1 MVTQRQGK
9 SPVID
14 ACILWLETLLQKER
28 RVYAPEITDYEI
40 RRELR
45 RAGKTAGIA
54 RLDAL
59 KTTAYYL
66 PLTTDAMLLAA
77 DLWAQ
82 ARNQGLATAEAKEL
96 DVDVILAAQALTLGL
111 PATDVI
117 VATTN
122 VGHLARFVAAD
133 LWDNIQP

>member
-1 MVTQRQGK
+1 MIQVVLLDSGPLGMVTQRQGK
-9 SPVID
+9 SQVID
-14 ACILWLETLLQKER
+14 ACILWLETLLQKGR
-28 RVYAPEITDYEI
+28 RVYVPEITDYET

-77 DLWAQ
+77 DLWS
-82 ARNQGLATAEAKEL
+82 
-96 DVDVILAAQALTLGL
+96 
-111 PATDVI
+111 
-117 VATTN
+117 
-122 VGHLARFVAAD
+122 
-133 LWDNIQP
+133 NIQP